1 MDSFMGDI
9 SDSITKVINTIQTWK
24 ETYLSAIRDMMA
36 ANEKWNLSSYEV
48 PAGYS
53 SWEDYFKDHPP
64 EIDWNWTPSY
74 TGKAGGE
81 YRGYMVGNASNS
93 GTNSSGGSIRDTDV
107 TPNDDDNTTTTGWRK
122 RKPLDYL
129 TRD

>member
-1 MDSFMGDI
+1 
-9 SDSITKVINTIQTWK
+9 
-24 ETYLSAIRDMMA
+24 MA

-74 TGKAGGE
+74 TGEAGGE

-93 GTNSSGGSIRDTDV
+93 GTSGGSGSNTN
-107 TPNDDDNTTTTGWRK
+107 TPKTPYTPRTP
-122 RKPLDYL
+122 PLDDAIELPEHDTSDADDVIEKFYNHGKES
-129 TRD
+129 